1 MTKCECVIA
10 GFCERHKI
18 TKSDHWHRLCQ
29 EHENYF
35 QAWEQ
40 GTGPGQNHISN
51 PNREA
56 RRIAVQEAVRL
67 KKELVEWLRTQ
78 RIDGE
83 KGIGDTATRLVT
95 EPIKQKERIL
105 RLIKQASCRT
115 CDAITKLNQQY
126 PY

>member
-1 MTKCECVIA
+1 MTKCECPIA
-10 GFCERHKI
+10 GICQRHRI

-29 EHENYF
+29 EHESYF
-35 QAWEQ
+35 QAWER
-40 GTGPGQNHISN
+40 GTGPGQDRIPN

-56 RRIAVQEAVRL
+56 RRLAVQEAVRL
-67 KKELVEWLRTQ
+67 KKELVEWLKTQ

-83 KGIGDTATRLVT
+83 KGVGDTAVRLSA
-95 EPIKQKERIL
+95 EPIKQQEQVL

-115 CDAITKLNQQY
+115 CDGTDRLNRDY